1 MNAVSPTVVAVWDAS
16 PEADAALEWASVLA
30 RSTALPL
37 VISRV
42 VEPDDL
48 EHDASIEAMDELERR
63 AEEVSA
69 ALPGL
74 RVATEIVGG
83 EPAVVL
89 RRLTD
94 RGGATLVFGT
104 SDHEERESGSASS
117 LGPQI
122 AATARSTVVVV
133 PAEAGSDTDVVVGID
148 GSEVALVAA
157 EAAAEQAARTGA
169 QLHLV
174 HVWEDPR
181 TSDGGVLAANYRR
194 WSGARHA
201 AVLETARA
209 RLEGRHPDVRVLSHL
224 VRGSA
229 GAVLRRFGE
238 TAASLF
244 VGAPRFGDW
253 PEQVLGPVASELIVA
268 PGCAV
273 VLVAEGSSAP
283 ATARTTEKPATAS
296 TRVAVHS

>member
-1 MNAVSPTVVAVWDAS
+1 MSAVSRTVVAVWDAS

-30 RSTALPL
+30 LSTGLPL

-48 EHDASIEAMDELERR
+48 EHDASIEAMDELEQR
-63 AEEVSA
+63 AEQVSA

-74 RVATEIVGG
+74 RVATDIVGG

-94 RGGATLVFGT
+94 RGDATLVFGT
-104 SDHEERESGSASS
+104 SDHEERESGSASY

-122 AATARSTVVVV
+122 AATARGTVVVV
-133 PAEAGSDTDVVVGID
+133 PTEASSDSDVVVGID

-157 EAAAEQAARTGA
+157 DAAAEQAARTGA

-181 TSDGGVLAANYRR
+181 TSDGSVLAANYRR

-209 RLEGRHPDVRVLSHL
+209 RLECRHPDVRVLSHL

-253 PEQVLGPVASELIVA
+253 PEQVLGPVASEIIVA
-268 PGCAV
+268 PGCPV
-273 VLVAEGSSAP
+273 VLVAEGSPAP
-283 ATARTTEKPATAS
+283 RTVMSTEEHGATP